1 MTTRA
6 RSIVIARRVADGALL
21 TLFALVAVGLVLGRV
36 MPMTGHPTAIIRGG
50 SMSPTISLGSA
61 IVLQPVSA
69 SQLAPGD
76 IVTMRVGPRQS
87 IFTHRIVQ
95 LLTLD
100 GIPFIE
106 TKGDANAAPDG
117 ATVPVSAVIGRV
129 VWWIPLAGFLLALL
143 SVPIGVVFVLGLGLT
158 LGTVAFLLAGIEPD
172 LTGQVGDGAIAA
184 TGRVRSGPVAATGP
198 VAVGTPAP
206 AVARPVARPVARRV
220 PRQRR
225 TARQSS

>member
-1 MTTRA
+1 
-6 RSIVIARRVADGALL
+6 
-21 TLFALVAVGLVLGRV
+21 
-36 MPMTGHPTAIIRGG
+36 
-50 SMSPTISLGSA
+50 MSPTIPLGSVIA
-61 IVLQPVSA
+61 IDPVPA

-87 IFTHRIVQ
+87 IFTHRIVR

-106 TKGDANAAPDG
+106 TKGDSNAAPDG

-129 VWWIPLAGFLLALL
+129 VWWSPLAGFLLALL

-158 LGTVAFLLAGIEPD
+158 LGAVAFLLEGIEPD

-198 VAVGTPAP
+198 VAASGTPAL
-206 AVARPVARPVARRV
+206 AAARPVARRV

-225 TARQSS
+225 AARHSS